1 MSNIDPSVMFKIS
14 YGLYLVTAN
23 DGGRQNGCIINTVNQ
38 LTSSPLKLCIAVDK
52 SNYTAEM
59 IKSTSIFN
67 ISVLTE
73 DVPFSLIERFGFESG
88 REKDKFAGFDA
99 AKIAENG
106 TAYLTEHCNAVI
118 SCRVT
123 DTVDCGTHYAFIAEV
138 TATESISDAPSVT
151 YDGYLKNIKP
161 SANAKKGFVCKIC
174 GYVYE
179 GDTLPED
186 FICPLCKHPASDFE
200 PVK

>member
-1 MSNIDPSVMFKIS
+1 MSNIDSSVMFKIS
-14 YGLYLVTAN
+14 YGLYLVTVN

-59 IKSTSIFN
+59 IKSTSVFN

-88 REKDKFAGFDA
+88 REKDKFSGFTG
-99 AKIAENG
+99 AKLAENG

-123 DTVDCGTHYAFIAEV
+123 DTVDCSTHYAFIAEV
-138 TATESISDAPSVT
+138 TVAESISDAPSVT
-151 YDGYLKNIKP
+151 YDYYLKNIKP
-161 SANAKKGFVCKIC
+161 SAKAEKGFVCKIC

-200 PVK
+200 PIK